1 MMKIALKSVN
11 LNPLSIDL
19 ISESAAGEDEIV
31 ARFGAE
37 VADMHAHIDAARLAV
52 PYVGDEFIYA
62 NESFDIGE
70 QKFYDFDLFG
80 A

>member
-19 ISESAAGEDEIV
+19 ISESAAGEDEVV

-37 VADMHAHIDAARLAV
+37 VADMHAHIDAARFAI
-52 PYVGDEFIYA
+52 PYVGDEFIDAY
-62 NESFDIGE
+62 ESFDIGE
-70 QKFYDFDLFG
+70 
-80 A
+80 